1 MKRTYIRFDDE
12 PTPKEE
18 SKNEKNL
25 KKVFKKYPNHDMAL
39 IDAAEKNDE
48 KSIKILMNSP
58 KYSYLFGKRDENGK
72 TALMHAAE
80 KGSLEAVKLLIQ
92 SNEEVRAQDNEGR
105 TALML
110 ASLNGFSK
118 IVKELVKNG
127 KEVGMQDNQGR
138 NALAYALSRGDI
150 EHFSYKDQKNG
161 ERYDSN
167 LAVGVIQAYNPVN
180 GYFQMD
186 TCTATLFNKTNETD
200 SQDINGITPLMRLSA
215 MHCPD
220 LLFKLNKKKL
230 KQLKYDQAFIKDK
243 SGKTAFDYAVEQ
255 TKKTKTEEKDDET
268 NLKTLQKFI
277 RDFPQYKQALAN
289 QKTKKEK
296 QKAKQG
302 KTNFQDDI
310 GGLIDTYD
318 SMVTAAEDITR
329 GSRNFKNSR
338 DLQGK

>member
-1 MKRTYIRFDDE
+1 MARTYIKLDDE
-12 PTPKEE
+12 PTPEKE
-18 SKNEKNL
+18 SKNL
-25 KKVFKKYPNHDMAL
+25 KKVFKKYPNRDMAL

-80 KGSLEAVKLLIQ
+80 TNSLEAVKLLIQ
-92 SNEEVRAQDNEGR
+92 SNREVGAQDNEGR

-118 IVKELVKNG
+118 IVKELVKDG

-138 NALAYALSRGDI
+138 NALAYALSRGDVD
-150 EHFSYKDQKNG
+150 HFSSKDMKNG
-161 ERYDSN
+161 KRYDSN
-167 LAVGVIQAYNPVN
+167 LAVNFIQTYNPVN
-180 GYFQMD
+180 GYFPMD
-186 TCTATLFNKTNETD
+186 TCSAILFNKTNETD
-200 SQDINGITPLMRLSA
+200 SRDINGITPLMRISA

-230 KQLKYDQAFIKDK
+230 KQLKCDQALIEDK
-243 SGKTAFDYAVEQ
+243 NGKTAFRYAVEQ
-255 TKKTKTEEKDDET
+255 TKKTAEKGNEAD
-268 NLKTLQKFI
+268 LKTLQKFI

-289 QKTKKEK
+289 QKAAK
-296 QKAKQG
+296 KAKQG
-302 KTNFQDDI
+302 KPNFQDDI

-318 SMVTAAEDITR
+318 SIVAATENINR
-329 GSRNFKNSR
+329 GSRNFENSR
-338 DLQGK
+338 GSREEGQSLL